1 MTPAHA
7 GVYKIYHYKKE
18 IFTMKKKILAMSL
31 CVVMLAI
38 AIVGGTLAYFTDTD
52 QETNTFT
59 VGNVKID
66 LIESRFHRE
75 GNDNSGDT
83 SIPDPAH
90 KVTADDKMEYVTIGH
105 TMFTNDEIKTD
116 AETYKNE
123 YLAVKGNNMVPGRGV
138 AKCPYVV
145 NTGSNDAYI
154 RIRVMVPSAA
164 NNDFVAVKD
173 GGVITNQWC
182 TTSFISGEFIDKKGG
197 GWNNA
202 PAIGRASVTKDGVS
216 YDVYTFTRTEPLKA
230 GAMTEWN
237 VWNFIGIHKDANS
250 AEIEKANRNG
260 AFTTNDN
267 GTLTLNVLVEADAIQ
282 ADGFADATAAFA
294 AFDK

>member
-1 MTPAHA
+1 
-7 GVYKIYHYKKE
+7 
-18 IFTMKKKILAMSL
+18 MKKKITALCL
-31 CVVMLAI
+31 CVALLAV
-38 AIVGGTLAYFTDTD
+38 AVVGASLAYFTDTKSA
-52 QETNTFT
+52 TNTFT

-66 LIESRFHRE
+66 LIESKYHRE

-83 SIPDPAH
+83 SIPDPTH
-90 KVTADDKMEYVTIGH
+90 KVVAEDGMKYVSTGH
-105 TMFTNDEIKTD
+105 TMFTDAEIKAD
-116 AETYKNE
+116 AETYMAD
-123 YLAVKGNNMVPGRGV
+123 YLAVKGENMVPGRGV

-145 NTGSNDAYI
+145 NTGANDAYI

-182 TTSFISGEFIDKKGG
+182 SSSFSTGEFIDKKGG

-202 PAIGRASVTKDGVS
+202 PAIDKASVTKDGVT

-237 VWNFIGIHKDANS
+237 VWNFIGINKDATS
-250 AEIEKANRNG
+250 ADIQKAIDAG
-260 AFTTNDN
+260 AIKVVETDGGAKTM
-267 GTLTLNVLVEADAIQ
+267 TLNVLVEADAIQ
-282 ADGFADATAAFA
+282 AEGFTDAAAAWAAF
-294 AFDK
+294 K